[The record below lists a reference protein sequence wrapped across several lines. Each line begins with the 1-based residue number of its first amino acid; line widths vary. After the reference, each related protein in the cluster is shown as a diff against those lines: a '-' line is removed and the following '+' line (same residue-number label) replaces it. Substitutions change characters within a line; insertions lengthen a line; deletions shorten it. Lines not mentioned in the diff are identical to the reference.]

1 LLGLSHD
8 YIISDEMKSGDAM
21 GETVERLRLWEFLPY
36 RLSVASEKVSQL
48 FAARYAERFGLAIP
62 EWRVLAILGEA
73 ATPCSTQ
80 EVIRRTAMDRVRVSR
95 AVIRLA
101 DRGLIARRPV
111 PGDQRAQRL
120 ALSAKGRAMYAQIV
134 PLAQALQAELAGA
147 LSAAEQAT
155 LVALLERLGARAEAL
170 R

>member
-1 LLGLSHD
+1 
-8 YIISDEMKSGDAM
+8 MKRPVIVS
-21 GETVERLRLWEFLPY
+21 ETVARLSLGEFLPY

-48 FAARYAERFGLAIP
+48 FAARYAERFGLTIP
-62 EWRVLAILGEA
+62 EWRVLAVLGEA
-73 ATPCSTQ
+73 ATPYSTQ
-80 EVIRRTAMDRVRVSR
+80 DVICRTTMDRVRVSR
-95 AVIRLA
+95 AAIRLA

-111 PGDQRAQRL
+111 PGDQRAHL
-120 ALSAKGRAMYAQIV
+120 LSLSARGRAMYAEIV

-147 LSAAEQAT
+147 LSTAEQAT